1 MNTHKAIR
9 QFKRAVKDIY
19 GSRIKQIV
27 LYGSWA
33 RGDASEES
41 DIDLMVV
48 LSGEVQ
54 PGLELD
60 RMIDVITDINLAY
73 DVLISVLPVS
83 EDDFNTLQSPLLLN
97 VRQEG
102 VPA

>member
-83 EDDFNTLQSPLLLN
+83 EGDFNTLQSPLLLN

>member
-1 MNTHKAIR
+1 MSVQQAIR
-9 QFKRAVKDIY
+9 QFKQAVKEIY
-19 GSRIKQIV
+19 GSRLKQVV

-33 RGDASEES
+33 RGDASKES

-48 LSGEVQ
+48 LSGKVQ

-60 RMIDVITDINLAY
+60 RMIDVITDINLEY

-83 EDDFNTLQSPLLLN
+83 EDNFNTLQSPLLLN
-97 VRQEG
+97 VRKEG

>member
-1 MNTHKAIR
+1 MNTYKAIR
-9 QFKRAVKDIY
+9 QFKQAVKDIY

-60 RMIDVITDINLAY
+60 RMIDVITDINLEY

-83 EDDFNTLQSPLLLN
+83 EDNFNTLQSPLLLN
-97 VRQEG
+97 VRKEG

>member
-1 MNTHKAIR
+1 MSTQQAIR
-9 QFKRAVKDIY
+9 QFKQAVKEIY
-19 GSRIKQIV
+19 GPRLKKIV

-41 DIDLMVV
+41 DIDLMIV
-48 LSGEVQ
+48 LSGRVQ

-60 RMIDVITDINLAY
+60 RMIDAITDVNLEY

-83 EDDFNTLQSPLLLN
+83 EDNFNTLRSPLLLN
-97 VRQEG
+97 VRKEG

>member
-1 MNTHKAIR
+1 MSTQQAIR
-9 QFKRAVKDIY
+9 QFKQAVKEIY
-19 GSRIKQIV
+19 GPRLKKIV

-60 RMIDVITDINLAY
+60 RMIDVITDTNLEY

-83 EDDFNTLQSPLLLN
+83 ESNFNTLRSPLLLN
-97 VRQEG
+97 VRKEG

>member
-1 MNTHKAIR
+1 MGTQQAIR
-9 QFKRAVKDIY
+9 QFKQAVKEIY
-19 GSRIKQIV
+19 GSRLKQVV

-33 RGDASEES
+33 RGNASEKS

-60 RMIDVITDINLAY
+60 RMIDVITDINLEY

-83 EDDFNTLQSPLLLN
+83 EDNFNTLQSPLLLN
-97 VRQEG
+97 VRKEG

>member
-1 MNTHKAIR
+1 MSTQQAIR
-9 QFKRAVKDIY
+9 RFKQAVKKIY
-19 GSRIKQIV
+19 GSRLRQIV

-33 RGDASEES
+33 RGDATKES

-48 LSGEVQ
+48 LSGKVQ

-60 RMIDVITDINLAY
+60 RMIDVITDINLEY

-83 EDDFNTLQSPLLLN
+83 EDNFNTLQSPLLLN
-97 VRQEG
+97 VRKEG